1 MQSKQPKSEITKAKI
16 LAAAEYEFSEK
27 GYFGARIDEIA
38 ERAGVNKRMI
48 YEHFES
54 KENLYRETL
63 LSVYKKLAECES
75 GFYVDNLEPR
85 LAIKNI
91 IYVYFKF
98 LDETP
103 NFVRMLMW
111 ENLNNAE
118 SLSAEEVR
126 KLKAPTLE
134 YIGNQIK
141 RGKEEGVFRQDI
153 DEYQIIVS
161 LMNFG
166 FSYFSNIHTLSAILG
181 KDMTDSSEILKRA
194 EFVSNMILEYLVI

>member
-1 MQSKQPKSEITKAKI
+1 MQAKQPKSEITKAKI
-16 LAAAEYEFSEK
+16 LAASESEFSEK
-27 GYFGARIDEIA
+27 GFFGARIDEIA

-54 KENLYRETL
+54 KENLYRESL
-63 LSVYKKLAECES
+63 LSVYQKLAECES

-111 ENLNNAE
+111 ENLNNAA

-126 KLKAPTLE
+126 KLKAPTLD
-134 YIGNQIK
+134 YIGKQIR
-141 RGKEEGVFRQDI
+141 RGKEAHVFRENI

-181 KDMTDSSEILKRA
+181 KDMTDRAEVMKRA

>member
-1 MQSKQPKSEITKAKI
+1 MRSKQPKSEITKAKI
-16 LAAAEYEFSEK
+16 LAASEFEFSEK
-27 GYFGARIDEIA
+27 GFFGARIDEIA

-63 LSVYKKLAECES
+63 LSVYQKLAECES

-98 LDETP
+98 LLETP

-126 KLKAPTLE
+126 KLKAPTLD
-134 YIGNQIK
+134 YISSQIK
-141 RGKEEGVFRQDI
+141 RGKAEHVFKDEI

-166 FSYFSNIHTLSAILG
+166 FSYFSNIHTLSVILG
-181 KDMTDSSEILKRA
+181 KDMTDSAEVLKRA
-194 EFVSNMILEYLVI
+194 DFVSNMILEYLVI